1 MNCLGGI
8 VRAVVQRVNF
18 SSVVVENSVVGQ
30 IDKGLNVLLGVEEG
44 DTKVDVEYM
53 ADKIANLR
61 IFEDADQKMN
71 YSLLDIGG
79 EMLCISQF
87 TLMGDCR
94 KGRRPNFMS
103 AAKPDIANSLYQLFV
118 ENVEKMGVPVKT
130 GVFQAEMTVD
140 IQNDGPVT
148 IILDSK
154 KNF

>member
-1 MNCLGGI
+1 M
-8 VRAVVQRVNF
+8 RAVVQRVNF
-18 SSVVVENSVVGQ
+18 SSVVVDQEVVGK

-44 DTKVDVEYM
+44 DTLSDVEYM

-61 IFEDADQKMN
+61 IFEDQDQKMN
-71 YSLLDIGG
+71 LSLMDIGG

-103 AAKPDIANSLYQLFV
+103 AAKPDIANTLYEQFV
-118 ENVEKMGVPVKT
+118 EKVKLLGVPVKT
-130 GVFQAEMTVD
+130 GVFQAEMMVD

-148 IILDSK
+148 LMIDSK